1 MVKLLVWEQ
10 LLNPVFVLMYKNIL
24 VYISCL
30 LVVYSNAQTHPFLYL
45 NKQEASTFLQAT
57 KTNESNSVFKQSFLE
72 TKKEV
77 DEWVGKDVDV
87 PFPIDPAGGYTH
99 DKHKANYML
108 MFNAGILY
116 NITGESKYALLVK
129 NMLLK
134 YAVLNPTL
142 KKHPQ
147 ATSPFAGHLF
157 WQALNDANWMVYTG
171 LAYDLVY
178 PYLSGEERSKIE
190 IGAFKPEVDY
200 LTIDMKDWYD
210 RLHNHSVWASA
221 GIGIIGLASNNKD
234 YVDMAL
240 YGSDKKGKVGFIAQ
254 MDNLFS
260 PDGYYTEGPYYVRYA
275 ILPYMLFANA
285 LDKANPNMKIF
296 EHRDNILQKALIT
309 CLQQTNSNGSFFPLN
324 DALKEKDFTSNE
336 LVTAIDIARNKYGKD
351 NGLLTVA
358 KKQNRVTLDKGGLLI
373 SNELMTN
380 KIENYFPYKTIES
393 TDGVLGNE
401 GGIGIL
407 RNGKGENLSSLVYKY
422 ASQGLGHGHFDRL
435 SINVFD
441 KGNEVL
447 QDYGSARFIG
457 IEQKYGGRYLPE
469 NTQYAA
475 QTIAHNTIVQD
486 ETSHFEGDTEL
497 GQKYHA
503 NKLFSDYNKPNF
515 QVIAAIEENAYKGTQ
530 LKRTLFFLDS
540 VDGRKYIID
549 LFAVNSNATH
559 QFDLPFHYNGQV
571 VSTKFKYTTPKTLET
586 FGKHDGY
593 EFLWKEAEAIK
604 TNGIAQLTFLNKDKF
619 YTVSTLTSDT
629 TNIYFTKIGANDPS
643 FNLRAETSI
652 VFRKTKQSPIFLSVV
667 EVHGFYDTKNEFSYD
682 SYSNVKEIKV
692 LQQDEKTTVFKIV
705 LNNSSLLFAVSNN
718 NFDEKATHDVTV
730 LSERIQW
737 QGPYYYKKLKN

>member
-1 MVKLLVWEQ
+1 MQKLMFVPMLKKFF
-10 LLNPVFVLMYKNIL
+10 VFIACF
-24 VYISCL
+24 IF
-30 LVVYSNAQTHPFLYL
+30 VYSNAQKHPFLYI
-45 NKQEASTFLQAT
+45 NKQDANALLQAS
-57 KTNESNSVFKQSFLE
+57 KNNIGSASVFKQSFLE

-77 DEWVGKDVDV
+77 DAFVGKEVDV

-99 DKHKANYML
+99 DKHKSNYTL
-108 MFNAGILY
+108 MFNAGLLY
-116 NITGESKYALLVK
+116 NITGESKYALVVK

-134 YAVLNPTL
+134 YALLNPTL

-157 WQALNDANWMVYTG
+157 WQALNDANWMVYAG

-178 PYLSGEERSKIE
+178 NFLSAEERNKIE

-200 LTIDMKDWYD
+200 LTKDLKDWYD

-240 YGSDKKGKVGFIAQ
+240 YGSDKSGKVGFIAQ

-285 LDKANPNMKIF
+285 IDKANPEMKIF
-296 EHRDNILQKALIT
+296 EHRNSILQKALIT

-336 LVTAIDIARNKYGKD
+336 LVTAIDIARSKYGKD

-358 KKQNRVTLDKGGLLI
+358 KKQNRVSLDKGGLLI
-373 SNELMTN
+373 SNELMTS
-380 KIENYFPYKTIES
+380 KIDTYFPYKTIES
-393 TDGVLGNE
+393 KDGVLGDE
-401 GGIGIL
+401 GGISIL
-407 RNGKGENLSSLVYKY
+407 RNGKGEALTSLVYKY

-435 SINVFD
+435 SMNVFD
-441 KGNEVL
+441 QGNEVL

-469 NTQYAA
+469 NTKYAA

-486 ETSHFEGDTEL
+486 EISHFNGDTDL

-503 NKLFSDYNKPNF
+503 NKLFSDYNNPNV
-515 QVIAAIEENAYKGTQ
+515 QVVAAIEENAYKGTT
-530 LKRTLFFLDS
+530 LKRTLFLLDS
-540 VDGRKYIID
+540 IDGRKYIID
-549 LFAVNSNATH
+549 LFKVNAAGKH

-571 VSTKFKYTTPKTLET
+571 ISTNFKYITPTTLET

-593 EFLWKEAEAIK
+593 EFMWKEGEAIK
-604 TNGIAQLTFLNKDKF
+604 INGLAQFTYLNKEKF
-619 YTVSTLTSDT
+619 YTISTLTTDT
-629 TNIYFTKIGANDPS
+629 TNIYFTRIGANDPN
-643 FNLRAETSI
+643 FNLRPETSI
-652 VFRKTKQSPIFLSVV
+652 VFRKTKQSPIFLSVL
-667 EVHGFYDTKNEFSYD
+667 EIHGSYDTRNEFSYD
-682 SYSNVKEIKV
+682 TYSKVKEIIV
-692 LQQDEKTTVFKIV
+692 LQQDDKTTVFKIV
-705 LNNSSLLFAVSNN
+705 LNNTSLLFAIANHD
-718 NFDEKATHDVTV
+718 FDDKVKHNVTV
-730 LSERIQW
+730 SSENLQW
-737 QGPYYYKKLKN
+737 TGPYYYKKMAN

>member
-1 MVKLLVWEQ
+1 MQKLMFVPMLKKIF
-10 LLNPVFVLMYKNIL
+10 VFIACF
-24 VYISCL
+24 IF
-30 LVVYSNAQTHPFLYL
+30 VYSNAQKHPFLYI
-45 NKQEASTFLQAT
+45 NKQDANELLQAS
-57 KTNESNSVFKQSFLE
+57 KNNIGSASVFKQSFLE

-77 DEWVGKDVDV
+77 DAFVGKEVDV
-87 PFPIDPAGGYTH
+87 PFPVDPAGGYTH
-99 DKHKANYML
+99 DKHKSNYTL
-108 MFNAGILY
+108 MFNAGLLY
-116 NITGESKYALLVK
+116 NITGDLKYALLVK

-134 YAVLNPTL
+134 YAILNPTL

-157 WQALNDANWMVYTG
+157 WQALNDANWMVYAG

-178 PYLSGEERSKIE
+178 NYLSAEERTKIE

-200 LTIDMKDWYD
+200 LTIDLKDWYD

-240 YGSDKKGKVGFIAQ
+240 YGSDKSGKVGFIAQ

-285 LDKANPNMKIF
+285 IDKANPEMKIF
-296 EHRDNILQKALIT
+296 EHRNSILQKALIT

-336 LVTAIDIARNKYGKD
+336 LVTAIDIARSKYGKD

-358 KKQNRVTLDKGGLLI
+358 KKQNRVSLDKGGLLI
-373 SNELMTN
+373 SNELMSN
-380 KIENYFPYKTIES
+380 KIGTYFPYKTIES
-393 TDGVLGNE
+393 KDGVLGDE
-401 GGIGIL
+401 GGISIL
-407 RNGKGENLSSLVYKY
+407 RNGKGEALTSLVYKY

-435 SINVFD
+435 SMNVFD
-441 KGNEVL
+441 QGNEVL

-469 NTQYAA
+469 NTKYAA

-486 ETSHFEGDTEL
+486 EISHFNGDTDL

-503 NKLFSDYNKPNF
+503 NKLFSDFNNPNV
-515 QVIAAIEENAYKGTQ
+515 QVVAAIEENAYKGTT
-530 LKRTLFFLDS
+530 LKRTLFLLDS
-540 VDGRKYIID
+540 IDGRKYIID
-549 LFAVNSNATH
+549 LFRVNAAGTH

-571 VSTKFKYTTPKTLET
+571 ISTNFKYSTPKTLET

-593 EFLWKEAEAIK
+593 EFLWKESEAIK
-604 TNGIAQLTFLNKDKF
+604 TNGLAQFTYLNKDKF
-619 YTVSTLTSDT
+619 YTISTLTTDT
-629 TNIYFTKIGANDPS
+629 TNIYFTRIGANDPN
-643 FNLRAETSI
+643 FNLRPETSI
-652 VFRKTKQSPIFLSVV
+652 VFRKTKQSPIFLSVL
-667 EVHGFYDTKNEFSYD
+667 EMHGSYDTRNEFSYD
-682 SYSNVKEIKV
+682 TYSKVKEIIV
-692 LQQDEKTTVFKIV
+692 LQQDDKTTVFKIV
-705 LNNSSLLFAVSNN
+705 LNNTSLLFAIANN
-718 NFDEKATHDVTV
+718 DFDDKAKHNVTV
-730 LSERIQW
+730 SSENIQW
-737 QGPYYYKKLKN
+737 TGPYYFKKMAN

>member
-1 MVKLLVWEQ
+1 MNK
-10 LLNPVFVLMYKNIL
+10 KIL
-24 VYISCL
+24 VVIASFLC
-30 LVVYSNAQTHPFLYL
+30 VYVNAQTHPFLFL
-45 NKQEASTFLQAT
+45 NKQDASLLLQAT
-57 KTNESNSVFKQSFLE
+57 KNDEPNSVFKNSFVD

-77 DEWVGKDVDV
+77 DEWVGKEVDV
-87 PFPIDPAGGYTH
+87 PVPVDPAGGYTH

-116 NITGESKYALLVK
+116 NITGDSKYALLVK

-157 WQALNDANWMVYTG
+157 WQTLNDANWMVYTG

-178 PYLSGEERSKIE
+178 NYLSLDERKTIE
-190 IGAFKPEVDY
+190 QGAFKPEVDY

-210 RLHNHSVWASA
+210 RLHNHSVWACA
-221 GIGIIGLASNNKD
+221 GVGIIGLASNNKE

-240 YGSDKKGKVGFIAQ
+240 YGSDKNGKAGFIAQ

-275 ILPYMLFANA
+275 ILPYILFANA
-285 LDKANPNMKIF
+285 LENSNPKLKIF
-296 EHRDNILQKALIT
+296 EHRNNILQKALLT
-309 CLQQTNSNGSFFPLN
+309 CLQQTNINGSFFPLN

-336 LVTAIDIARNKYGKD
+336 LVTAIDIARNRYGKD

-358 KKQNRVTLDKGGLLI
+358 KKQNRVSLDKGGLLI
-373 SNELMTN
+373 SNELKSN
-380 KIENYFPYKTIES
+380 KVGNFFPYKSIES

-407 RNGKGENLSSLVYKY
+407 RNGANENLSSLVFKY

-435 SINVFD
+435 TINLFD
-441 KGNEVL
+441 KGNEIL

-457 IEQKYGGRYLPE
+457 IEQKYGGRYLNE

-475 QTIAHNTIVQD
+475 QTIAHNTLVQD
-486 ETSHFEGDTEL
+486 EKSHFGGDTEL

-503 NKLFSDYNKPNF
+503 EKLFSDFTNASV
-515 QVIAAIEENAYKGTQ
+515 QVIAAEEKNAYQGTQ

-540 VDGRKYIID
+540 IDGRKYIID
-549 LFAVNSNATH
+549 LFTTQSNTAH

-571 VSTKFKYTTPKTLET
+571 MSTNFKYTTPKTLET
-586 FGKHDGY
+586 FGKKDGY
-593 EFLWKEAEAIK
+593 EFLWKEAEAK
-604 TNGIAQLTFLNKDKF
+604 VNQGIAQFSFLNKDKF
-619 YTVSTLTSDT
+619 YTISTLTNDST
-629 TNIYFTKIGANDPS
+629 SIYLTRVGANDPS
-643 FNLRAETSI
+643 FNLRSETSI
-652 VFRKTKQSPIFLSVV
+652 VFRKTKLNPVFLSVI
-667 EVHGFYDTKNEFSYD
+667 EMHGFYDTRNEFSYD
-682 SYSNVKEIKV
+682 SYSNVKEIKIV
-692 LQQDEKTTVFKIV
+692 QQDESTTVFKIA
-705 LNNSSLLFAVSNN
+705 LKKGALLFAVANKST
-718 NFDEKATHDVTV
+718 DVKAVHEVKV
-730 LSERIQW
+730 LAETIQW
-737 QGPYYYKKLKN
+737 TGPYFYKKMNN

>member
-1 MVKLLVWEQ
+1 MLVY
-10 LLNPVFVLMYKNIL
+10 MYRKIL
-24 VYISCL
+24 VLIACFIF
-30 LVVYSNAQTHPFLYL
+30 VTSNAQKHPFLYI
-45 NKQEASTFLQAT
+45 NKQEANELLQAT
-57 KTNESNSVFKQSFLE
+57 KNNEAISVFKQSFVE

-77 DEWVGKDVDV
+77 DAFVGKEVDV
-87 PFPIDPAGGYTH
+87 PFPTDPAGGYTH
-99 DKHKANYML
+99 DKHKSNYML
-108 MFNAGILY
+108 MFNAGLLY
-116 NITGESKYALLVK
+116 NITADSKYALLVK
-129 NMLLK
+129 KMLLK

-157 WQALNDANWMVYTG
+157 WQALNDANWMVYAG

-178 PYLSGEERSKIE
+178 NYLSPEERNKIE
-190 IGAFKPEVDY
+190 KGAFKPEVDY
-200 LTIDMKDWYD
+200 LTIEMKDWYD

-221 GIGIIGLASNNKD
+221 GIGIIGLATNNKD

-240 YGSDKKGKVGFIAQ
+240 YGSVKTGKVGFIAQ

-275 ILPYMLFANA
+275 ILPYILFANA
-285 LDKANPNMKIF
+285 IDKANPAMKIF
-296 EHRDNILQKALIT
+296 EHRNNILQKALIT

-336 LVTAIDIARNKYGKD
+336 LVTAINIARSKYGKD

-358 KKQNRVTLDKGGLLI
+358 KKQNRVSLDKGGLLI
-373 SNELMTN
+373 SNELMSN
-380 KIENYFPYKTIES
+380 KIAPYFPYKTIES
-393 TDGVLGNE
+393 KDGVLGDE
-401 GGIGIL
+401 GGISIL
-407 RNGKGENLSSLVYKY
+407 RNGKGEDLSSLVYKY

-435 SINVFD
+435 SINMFD

-469 NTQYAA
+469 NTNYAA

-486 ETSHFEGDTEL
+486 ETSHFNGDTDL

-503 NKLFSDYNKPNF
+503 NKLFSDFKNPNV
-515 QVIAAIEENAYKGTQ
+515 QVVAAIEENAYKGTQ

-540 VDGRKYIID
+540 IDGRKYIID
-549 LFAVNSNATH
+549 LFKVNAAGTH

-571 VSTKFKYTTPKTLET
+571 ISTNFKYTTPKTLET

-593 EFLWKEAEAIK
+593 EFLWKENEAIK
-604 TNGIAQLTFLNKDKF
+604 TNGLAQLTYLNKDKF
-619 YTVSTLTSDT
+619 YTISTLTTDT
-629 TNIYFTKIGANDPS
+629 TNIYLTRIGANDPN
-643 FNLRAETSI
+643 FNLRPETSI
-652 VFRKTKQSPIFLSVV
+652 VFRKTKQSPIFLSVL
-667 EVHGFYDTKNEFSYD
+667 EMHGYYDTRNEFSYD
-682 SYSNVKEIKV
+682 SYSKVKEIIV
-692 LQQDEKTTVFKIV
+692 LQQDENTTVFKIV
-705 LNNSSLLFAVSNN
+705 LNNSSLLFALSNN
-718 NFDEKATHDVTV
+718 NFDDKAKHNVTV
-730 LSERIQW
+730 SSENIQW
-737 QGPYYYKKLKN
+737 TGPYHFKKMAN

>member
-1 MVKLLVWEQ
+1 M
-10 LLNPVFVLMYKNIL
+10 
-24 VYISCL
+24 S
-30 LVVYSNAQTHPFLYL
+30 SNAQKHPFLYI
-45 NKQEASTFLQAT
+45 NKQDANELMQAT
-57 KTNESNSVFKQSFLE
+57 KLNNGPRSVFMQSFLN

-77 DEWVGKDVDV
+77 DAFVGKEVDV
-87 PFPIDPAGGYTH
+87 PFPKDPAGGYTH
-99 DKHKANYML
+99 DKHKTNYML
-108 MFNAGILY
+108 MFNAGLLY

-134 YAVLNPTL
+134 YAILNPTL

-157 WQALNDANWMVYTG
+157 WQALNDANWMVYAG
-171 LAYDLVY
+171 LAYDLVFN
-178 PYLSGEERSKIE
+178 YLSAEERTKIE
-190 IGAFKPEVDY
+190 QGAFKPEVDY
-200 LTIDMKDWYD
+200 LAIEMKDWYD

-221 GIGIIGLASNNKD
+221 GIGIIGLATNNKD

-240 YGSDKKGKVGFIAQ
+240 YGSDKSGKVGFIAQ

-275 ILPYMLFANA
+275 ILPYMLFANG
-285 LDKANPNMKIF
+285 LDKANPSLKIF
-296 EHRDNILQKALIT
+296 EHRNNILQKALIT
-309 CLQQTNSNGSFFPLN
+309 CLQQTNLNGSFLPLN

-336 LVTAIDIARNKYGKD
+336 LVTAIDIARNKYGVD

-358 KKQNRVTLDKGGLLI
+358 KKQNRVSLDKGGLLI
-373 SNELMTN
+373 SNELLKNNIGT
-380 KIENYFPYKTIES
+380 YFPYKTIES

-401 GGIGIL
+401 GGISIL
-407 RNGKGENLSSLVYKY
+407 RNGQGADLASLVFKY

-435 SINVFD
+435 GINVFD

-457 IEQKYGGRYLPE
+457 IEQKYGGRYLTE
-469 NTQYAA
+469 NTKYAA

-486 ETSHFEGDTEL
+486 ETSHFDGDTDL

-503 NKLFSDYNKPNF
+503 NKLFSNFTNPNV
-515 QVIAAIEENAYKGTQ
+515 QVVAAIEENAYKGTQ

-540 VDGRKYIID
+540 IEGRKYIID
-549 LFAVNSNATH
+549 LFNVNAAIAH

-571 VSTKFKYTTPKTLET
+571 INTNFKYSTPKTLET

-604 TNGIAQLTFLNKDKF
+604 TNGLAQFTYLNKEKF
-619 YTVSTLTSDT
+619 YTISTLTSDT
-629 TNIYFTKIGANDPS
+629 TNIYLTRIGANDPS
-643 FNLRAETSI
+643 FNLRPETSI
-652 VFRKTKQSPIFLSVV
+652 VFRKNKQSPVFLSVL
-667 EVHGFYDTKNEFSYD
+667 EMHGFYDTRDEFSYE
-682 SYSNVKEIKV
+682 SYSNVEEIV
-692 LQQDEKTTVFKIV
+692 LLQQDEKTTVFKIV
-705 LNNSSLLFAVSNN
+705 LNNTTLLFAVSNN
-718 NFDEKATHDVTV
+718 NFDEKAKHNVTV
-730 LSERIQW
+730 SSENIQW
-737 QGPYYYKKLKN
+737 TGPYYYKKINN

>member
-1 MVKLLVWEQ
+1 MQKLMFVPMLKKI
-10 LLNPVFVLMYKNIL
+10 FVLIACF
-24 VYISCL
+24 VF
-30 LVVYSNAQTHPFLYL
+30 VYSNAQKHPFLYINQQDANEL
-45 NKQEASTFLQAT
+45 LQASKNT
-57 KTNESNSVFKQSFLE
+57 IGTSSVFKQSFLE

-77 DEWVGKDVDV
+77 DAFVGKEVDV

-99 DKHKANYML
+99 DKHKSNYML
-108 MFNAGILY
+108 MFNAGLLY
-116 NITGESKYALLVK
+116 NITGDSKYALLVK

-157 WQALNDANWMVYTG
+157 WQALNDANWMVYAG
-171 LAYDLVY
+171 LAYDLVFN
-178 PYLSGEERSKIE
+178 YLSAEERNKIE

-200 LTIDMKDWYD
+200 LTIDLKDWYD

-240 YGSDKKGKVGFIAQ
+240 YGSDKSGKVGFIAQ

-285 LDKANPNMKIF
+285 IDKAKPEMKIF
-296 EHRDNILQKALIT
+296 EHRNSILQKALIT

-336 LVTAIDIARNKYGKD
+336 LVTAINIARSKYGKD

-358 KKQNRVTLDKGGLLI
+358 KKQNRVSLDKGGLLI
-373 SNELMTN
+373 SNELMSN
-380 KIENYFPYKTIES
+380 KIAPYFPYKTIES
-393 TDGVLGNE
+393 KDGVLGDE
-401 GGIGIL
+401 GGISIL
-407 RNGKGENLSSLVYKY
+407 RNGKGEDLTSLVYKY

-435 SINVFD
+435 SMNVFD

-447 QDYGSARFIG
+447 QDYGSVRFIG
-457 IEQKYGGRYLPE
+457 IEQKYGGRYLSE
-469 NTQYAA
+469 NTKYAA

-486 ETSHFEGDTEL
+486 EISHFNGDTDL

-503 NKLFSDYNKPNF
+503 NKLFSDFNNPNV
-515 QVIAAIEENAYKGTQ
+515 QVVAAIEENAYKGTT
-530 LKRTLFFLDS
+530 LKRTLFLIDS
-540 VDGRKYIID
+540 IDGRKYIID
-549 LFAVNSNATH
+549 LFRVNAAVAH

-571 VSTKFKYTTPKTLET
+571 IITNFKYTTPKTLEI

-593 EFLWKEAEAIK
+593 EFLWKEGEAIK
-604 TNGIAQLTFLNKDKF
+604 TNGLAQFTYLNKEKF
-619 YTVSTLTSDT
+619 YTISTLTTDT
-629 TNIYFTKIGANDPS
+629 TSIYFTRIGANDPS
-643 FNLRAETSI
+643 FNLRPETSI
-652 VFRKTKQSPIFLSVV
+652 VFRKTKQSPIFLSVL
-667 EVHGFYDTKNEFSYD
+667 EMHGYYDTRNEFSYD
-682 SYSNVKEIKV
+682 SYSKVKEIIV
-692 LQQDEKTTVFKIV
+692 LQQDDKTTVFKIV
-705 LNNSSLLFAVSNN
+705 LNNTSLLFALSNN
-718 NFDEKATHDVTV
+718 NFDDKAKHNVTV
-730 LSERIQW
+730 SSENIQW
-737 QGPYYYKKLKN
+737 TGPYHFKKMAN

>member
-1 MVKLLVWEQ
+1 MQKLMFVPMLKKI
-10 LLNPVFVLMYKNIL
+10 FVLIACF
-24 VYISCL
+24 IF
-30 LVVYSNAQTHPFLYL
+30 VYSNAQNHPFLYI
-45 NKQEASTFLQAT
+45 NKQEAIELLQASKNNIGT
-57 KTNESNSVFKQSFLE
+57 SSVFKQSFLE

-77 DEWVGKDVDV
+77 DAFVGKEVDV
-87 PFPIDPAGGYTH
+87 PFPVDPAGGYTH
-99 DKHKANYML
+99 DKHKSNYML
-108 MFNAGILY
+108 MFNAGLLY
-116 NITGESKYALLVK
+116 NITGESKYALVVK

-147 ATSPFAGHLF
+147 ATSPFAGHIF
-157 WQALNDANWMVYTG
+157 WQALNDANWMVYAG

-178 PYLSGEERSKIE
+178 NYLSAEERNKIE
-190 IGAFKPEVDY
+190 TGAFKPEVDY
-200 LTIDMKDWYD
+200 LTIDLKDWYD

-221 GIGIIGLASNNKD
+221 GIGIIGLATNNKD

-240 YGSDKKGKVGFIAQ
+240 YGSDKSGKVGFIAQ

-285 LDKANPNMKIF
+285 IDKANPSMKIF
-296 EHRDNILQKALIT
+296 EHRNRILQKALVT

-336 LVTAIDIARNKYGKD
+336 LVTAINIARSKYGKD

-358 KKQNRVTLDKGGLLI
+358 KKQNRVSLDKGGLLI
-373 SNELMTN
+373 SNELMSN
-380 KIENYFPYKTIES
+380 KIDAFFPYKTIES
-393 TDGVLGNE
+393 KDGVLGDE
-401 GGIGIL
+401 GGISIL
-407 RNGKGENLSSLVYKY
+407 RNGKGEHLTSLVYKY

-435 SINVFD
+435 SMNVFD
-441 KGNEVL
+441 KGNEIL

-457 IEQKYGGRYLPE
+457 IEQKYGGRYLTE
-469 NTQYAA
+469 NTNYAA

-486 ETSHFEGDTEL
+486 ETSHFNGDTDL

-503 NKLFSDYNKPNF
+503 NKLFSDFNNPNI
-515 QVIAAIEENAYKGTQ
+515 QVVAAIEENAYKGTE

-540 VDGRKYIID
+540 IDGRKYIID
-549 LFAVNSNATH
+549 LFMVNAAVTH

-571 VSTKFKYTTPKTLET
+571 IGTNFKYTTPKTLES

-604 TNGIAQLTFLNKDKF
+604 TNGLAQLTYLNKDKF
-619 YTVSTLTSDT
+619 YTISTLTTDT
-629 TNIYFTKIGANDPS
+629 TNIYLTRIGANDPN
-643 FNLRAETSI
+643 FNLRPETSI
-652 VFRKTKQSPIFLSVV
+652 VFRKNKQSPIFLSVL
-667 EVHGFYDTKNEFSYD
+667 EMHGYYDTRNEFSYD
-682 SYSNVKEIKV
+682 SYSKVKEIIV

-705 LNNSSLLFAVSNN
+705 LNNTSLLFAVSNN
-718 NFDEKATHDVTV
+718 NFDEKAKHNVT
-730 LSERIQW
+730 LSSEKIQW
-737 QGPYYYKKLKN
+737 IGPYHFKKLAN

>member
-1 MVKLLVWEQ
+1 MQKLMFVPMLKKI
-10 LLNPVFVLMYKNIL
+10 FVLIACF
-24 VYISCL
+24 VF
-30 LVVYSNAQTHPFLYL
+30 VYSNAQKHPFLYINQQDANEL
-45 NKQEASTFLQAT
+45 LQASKNT
-57 KTNESNSVFKQSFLE
+57 IGTTSVFKQSFLE

-77 DEWVGKDVDV
+77 DAFVGKEVDV

-99 DKHKANYML
+99 DKHKSNYML
-108 MFNAGILY
+108 MFNAGLLY
-116 NITGESKYALLVK
+116 NITGDSKYALLVK

-134 YAVLNPTL
+134 YAILNPTL

-157 WQALNDANWMVYTG
+157 WQALNDANWMVYAG
-171 LAYDLVY
+171 LAYDLVFN
-178 PYLSGEERSKIE
+178 YLSAEERNKIE

-200 LTIDMKDWYD
+200 LTIDLKDWYD

-240 YGSDKKGKVGFIAQ
+240 YGSDKSGKVGFIAQ

-285 LDKANPNMKIF
+285 IDKAKPEMKIF
-296 EHRDNILQKALIT
+296 EHRNSILQKALIT

-336 LVTAIDIARNKYGKD
+336 LVTAINIARSKYGKD

-358 KKQNRVTLDKGGLLI
+358 KKQNRVSLDKGGLLI
-373 SNELMTN
+373 SNELMSN
-380 KIENYFPYKTIES
+380 KIAPYFPYKTIES
-393 TDGVLGNE
+393 KDGVLGDE
-401 GGIGIL
+401 GGISIL
-407 RNGKGENLSSLVYKY
+407 RNGKGEDLTSLVYKY

-435 SINVFD
+435 SMNVFD

-457 IEQKYGGRYLPE
+457 IEQKYGGRYLSE
-469 NTQYAA
+469 NTKYAA

-486 ETSHFEGDTEL
+486 EISHFNGDTDL

-503 NKLFSDYNKPNF
+503 NKLFSDFNNPNV
-515 QVIAAIEENAYKGTQ
+515 QVVAAIEENAYKGTT
-530 LKRTLFFLDS
+530 LKRTLFLIDS
-540 VDGRKYIID
+540 IDGRKYIID
-549 LFAVNSNATH
+549 LFRVNAAVTH
-559 QFDLPFHYNGQV
+559 QFDLPFHYNGQFI
-571 VSTKFKYTTPKTLET
+571 STNFKYTTPKTLET

-604 TNGIAQLTFLNKDKF
+604 ANGLAQFTYLNKEKF
-619 YTVSTLTSDT
+619 YTISTLTTDT
-629 TNIYFTKIGANDPS
+629 TNIYFTRIGANDPS
-643 FNLRAETSI
+643 FNLRPETSI
-652 VFRKTKQSPIFLSVV
+652 VFRKTKQSPIFLSVL
-667 EVHGFYDTKNEFSYD
+667 EMHGSYDTRNEFSYD
-682 SYSNVKEIKV
+682 SYSKVKEIIV
-692 LQQDEKTTVFKIV
+692 LQQDDKTTVFKIV
-705 LNNSSLLFAVSNN
+705 LNNTSLLFAIANN
-718 NFDEKATHDVTV
+718 DFDEKAKHNVTES
-730 LSERIQW
+730 SENIQW
-737 QGPYYYKKLKN
+737 TGPYHLKKTAN

>member
-1 MVKLLVWEQ
+1 MLVVISCF
-10 LLNPVFVLMYKNIL
+10 VFVT
-24 VYISCL
+24 
-30 LVVYSNAQTHPFLYL
+30 SNAQKHPFLYI
-45 NKQEASTFLQAT
+45 NKQDANELFQAT
-57 KTNESNSVFKQSFLE
+57 KNNSGTNSVFKQSFIE

-77 DEWVGKDVDV
+77 DAFVGKEVDV

-99 DKHKANYML
+99 DKHKSNYML
-108 MFNAGILY
+108 MFNAGLLY
-116 NITGESKYALLVK
+116 NITGNLKYALLVK
-129 NMLLK
+129 KMLLK

-157 WQALNDANWMVYTG
+157 WQALNDANWMVYAG

-178 PYLSGEERSKIE
+178 NYLTPEERNKIE

-200 LTIDMKDWYD
+200 LTIEMKDWYD

-240 YGSDKKGKVGFIAQ
+240 YGSDKSGKVGFIAQ

-275 ILPYMLFANA
+275 ILPYILFANA
-285 LDKANPNMKIF
+285 IDKANPGMKIF
-296 EHRDNILQKALIT
+296 EHRNNILQKALIT

-336 LVTAIDIARNKYGKD
+336 LVTAINIARNKYGKD

-358 KKQNRVTLDKGGLLI
+358 KKQNRVSLDKGGLLI
-373 SNELMTN
+373 SNELMSNNIGT
-380 KIENYFPYKTIES
+380 YFPYKTIES

-401 GGIGIL
+401 GGISIL
-407 RNGKGENLSSLVYKY
+407 RNGQGEQLTSLIYKY

-435 SINVFD
+435 SMNVFD

-457 IEQKYGGRYLPE
+457 IEQKYGGRYLSE
-469 NTQYAA
+469 NTNYAA

-486 ETSHFEGDTEL
+486 ETSHFNGDTDL
-497 GQKYHA
+497 GQQYHA
-503 NKLFSDYNKPNF
+503 NKLFSDFKRPNV
-515 QVIAAIEENAYKGTQ
+515 QVVAAIEENAYKGTT

-540 VDGRKYIID
+540 IDGRKYIID
-549 LFAVNSNATH
+549 LFNVNAVKTH

-571 VSTKFKYTTPKTLET
+571 INTNFKYTTPKTLET
-586 FGKHDGY
+586 FGKQNGY
-593 EFLWKEAEAIK
+593 QFLWKEAEAKK
-604 TNGIAQLTFLNKDKF
+604 TNGIAQFTYLNKDKF
-619 YTVSTLTSDT
+619 YTISTLTSDS
-629 TNIYFTKIGANDPS
+629 TNIYLTRIGANDPS
-643 FNLRAETSI
+643 FNLRSETSI
-652 VFRKTKQSPIFLSVV
+652 VFRKTKQSPIFLSVL
-667 EVHGFYDTKNEFSYD
+667 EMHGYYDTRNEFSYD
-682 SYSNVKEIKV
+682 SYSNVKEIVV
-692 LQQDEKTTVFKIV
+692 LQQDEQTTVFKIV
-705 LNNSSLLFAVSNN
+705 LNNSSLLFAISNH
-718 NFDEKATHDVTV
+718 NFDAQAKHEVTV
-730 LSERIQW
+730 SSEKVQW
-737 QGPYYYKKLKN
+737 TGPYYYKKINN

>member
-1 MVKLLVWEQ
+1 MYKKMLVVISCF
-10 LLNPVFVLMYKNIL
+10 VFVT
-24 VYISCL
+24 
-30 LVVYSNAQTHPFLYL
+30 SNAQKHPFLYI
-45 NKQEASTFLQAT
+45 NKQDANELFQAT
-57 KTNESNSVFKQSFLE
+57 KNNSGTNSVFKQSFIE

-77 DEWVGKDVDV
+77 DAFVGKEVDV

-99 DKHKANYML
+99 DKHKSNYML
-108 MFNAGILY
+108 MFNAGLLY
-116 NITGESKYALLVK
+116 NITGNLKYALLVK
-129 NMLLK
+129 KMLLK

-157 WQALNDANWMVYTG
+157 WQALNDANWMVYAG

-178 PYLSGEERSKIE
+178 NYLTPEERNKIE

-200 LTIDMKDWYD
+200 LTIEMKDWYD

-240 YGSDKKGKVGFIAQ
+240 YGSDKSGKVGFIAQ

-275 ILPYMLFANA
+275 ILPYILFANA
-285 LDKANPNMKIF
+285 IDKANPGMKIF
-296 EHRDNILQKALIT
+296 EHRNNILQKALIT

-336 LVTAIDIARNKYGKD
+336 LVTAINIARNKYGKD

-358 KKQNRVTLDKGGLLI
+358 KKQNRVSLDKGGLLI
-373 SNELMTN
+373 SNELMSNNIGT
-380 KIENYFPYKTIES
+380 YFPYKTIES

-401 GGIGIL
+401 GGISIL
-407 RNGKGENLSSLVYKY
+407 RNGQGEQLTSLIYKY

-435 SINVFD
+435 SMNVFD

-457 IEQKYGGRYLPE
+457 IEQKYGGRYLSE
-469 NTQYAA
+469 NTNYAA

-486 ETSHFEGDTEL
+486 ETSHFNGDTDL
-497 GQKYHA
+497 GQQYHA
-503 NKLFSDYNKPNF
+503 NKLFSDFKRPNV
-515 QVIAAIEENAYKGTQ
+515 QVVAAIEENAYKGTT

-540 VDGRKYIID
+540 IDGRKYIID
-549 LFAVNSNATH
+549 LFNVNAVKTH

-571 VSTKFKYTTPKTLET
+571 INTNFKYTTPKTLET
-586 FGKHDGY
+586 FGKQNGY
-593 EFLWKEAEAIK
+593 QFLWKEAEAKK
-604 TNGIAQLTFLNKDKF
+604 TNGIAQFTYLNKDKF
-619 YTVSTLTSDT
+619 YTISTLTSDS
-629 TNIYFTKIGANDPS
+629 TNIYLTRIGANDPS
-643 FNLRAETSI
+643 FNLRSETSI
-652 VFRKTKQSPIFLSVV
+652 VFRKTKQSPIFLSVL
-667 EVHGFYDTKNEFSYD
+667 EMHGYYDTRNEFSYD
-682 SYSNVKEIKV
+682 SYSNVKEIVV
-692 LQQDEKTTVFKIV
+692 LQQDEQTTVFKIV
-705 LNNSSLLFAVSNN
+705 LNNSSLLFAISNH
-718 NFDEKATHDVTV
+718 NFDAQAKHEVTV
-730 LSERIQW
+730 SSEKVQW
-737 QGPYYYKKLKN
+737 TGPYYYKKINN

>member
-1 MVKLLVWEQ
+1 MLKKIF
-10 LLNPVFVLMYKNIL
+10 VFIACF
-24 VYISCL
+24 IF
-30 LVVYSNAQTHPFLYL
+30 VYSNAQKHPFLYI
-45 NKQEASTFLQAT
+45 NKQDANELLQAS
-57 KTNESNSVFKQSFLE
+57 KNNIGSASVFKQSFLE

-77 DEWVGKDVDV
+77 DAFVGKEVDV
-87 PFPIDPAGGYTH
+87 PFPVDPAGGYTH
-99 DKHKANYML
+99 DKHKSNYTL
-108 MFNAGILY
+108 MFNAGLLY
-116 NITGESKYALLVK
+116 NITGDLKYALLVK

-134 YAVLNPTL
+134 YAILNPTL

-157 WQALNDANWMVYTG
+157 WQALNDANWMVYAG

-178 PYLSGEERSKIE
+178 NYLSAEERTKIE

-200 LTIDMKDWYD
+200 LTIDLKDWYD

-240 YGSDKKGKVGFIAQ
+240 YGSDKSGKVGFIAQ

-285 LDKANPNMKIF
+285 IDKANPAMKIF
-296 EHRDNILQKALIT
+296 EHRNSILQKALIT

-336 LVTAIDIARNKYGKD
+336 LVTAIDIARSKYGKD

-358 KKQNRVTLDKGGLLI
+358 KKQNRVSLDKGGLLI
-373 SNELMTN
+373 SNELMSN
-380 KIENYFPYKTIES
+380 KIGTYFPYKTIES
-393 TDGVLGNE
+393 KDGVLGDE
-401 GGIGIL
+401 GGISIL
-407 RNGKGENLSSLVYKY
+407 RNGKGEALTSLVYKY

-435 SINVFD
+435 SMNVFD
-441 KGNEVL
+441 QGNEVL

-469 NTQYAA
+469 NTKYAA

-486 ETSHFEGDTEL
+486 EISHFNGDTDL

-503 NKLFSDYNKPNF
+503 NKLFSDFNNPNV
-515 QVIAAIEENAYKGTQ
+515 QVVAAIEENAYKGTT
-530 LKRTLFFLDS
+530 LKRTLFLLDS
-540 VDGRKYIID
+540 IDGRKYIID
-549 LFAVNSNATH
+549 LFRVNAAGTH

-571 VSTKFKYTTPKTLET
+571 ISTNFKYTTPTTLET

-593 EFLWKEAEAIK
+593 EFLWKESEAVKI
-604 TNGIAQLTFLNKDKF
+604 NGLAQFTYLNKDKF
-619 YTVSTLTSDT
+619 YTISTLTTDT
-629 TNIYFTKIGANDPS
+629 TNIYLTRIGANDPN
-643 FNLRAETSI
+643 FNLRPETSI
-652 VFRKTKQSPIFLSVV
+652 VFRKTKQSPIFLSVL
-667 EVHGFYDTKNEFSYD
+667 EMHGSYDTRNEFSYD
-682 SYSNVKEIKV
+682 SYSKVKEIIV
-692 LQQDEKTTVFKIV
+692 LQQDDKTTVFKIV
-705 LNNSSLLFAVSNN
+705 LNNTSLLFAIANN
-718 NFDEKATHDVTV
+718 DFDDKAKHNVTV
-730 LSERIQW
+730 SSENIQW
-737 QGPYYYKKLKN
+737 TGPYYFKKMAN